1 MDLAFGDAALRL
13 VAVLFLVFVN
23 AFFVASEF
31 ALVTVRKTR
40 MDQLV
45 AQGHGQARTVR
56 RALTDPA

>member
-13 VAVLFLVFVN
+13 VAVLVLVFVN

-45 AQGHGQARTVR
+45 AEGTRFRANGQT
-56 RALTDPA
+56 RADEA